1 MQVVG
6 VDHLS
11 DPSKVARACAK
22 RAIGTGPLGLPIQA
36 GEALAVVVL
45 LTGAVVRAVILAQAS
60 VAVAALVPN
69 NLSPRLGSICRGT
82 GRSGCTVICS
92 VVSSRRSLDGVF
104 SIGAIIPRTCGTPRV
119 GRANLASVSEGL
131 TVSSQR
137 GAIQVSSDSGA
148 GSSAAHSDGC

>member
-11 DPSKVARACAK
+11 DPSKVAGACAK
-22 RAIGTGPLGLPIQA
+22 RAIGTSPLGLPIQA

-69 NLSPRLGSICRGT
+69 NLSPRLSSICRST
-82 GRSGCTVICS
+82 GRCGFTV
-92 VVSSRRSLDGVF
+92 
-104 SIGAIIPRTCGTPRV
+104 T
-119 GRANLASVSEGL
+119 
-131 TVSSQR
+131 
-137 GAIQVSSDSGA
+137 
-148 GSSAAHSDGC
+148 

>member
-22 RAIGTGPLGLPIQA
+22 RAIGTSPLGLPIQA

-82 GRSGCTVICS
+82 GRSGCTVTCN
-92 VVSSRRSLDGVF
+92 VRSLDGVC
-104 SIGAIIPRTCGTPRV
+104 SSGAIIPRTCGTVRV

-148 GSSAAHSDGC
+148 GSSAAHSGGC